1 MPFSV
6 QAVVP
11 ILRSFDADKAREFY
25 VDYLGMS
32 VDFEHRFTAEAP
44 LYQQVSRGDLVLHL
58 SEHHGD
64 ATPGATV
71 YVRATGLT
79 ALAAELSAKEYRF
92 LNPGV
97 YTDELGTW
105 LELTDPFGNRL
116 RLHEQEPP
124 PSPSE

>member
-6 QAVVP
+6 HEVVP
-11 ILRSFDADKAREFY
+11 ILRIFDTDKAREFY

-32 VDFEHRFTAEAP
+32 VGFEHRFSDDAP
-44 LYQQVSRGDLVLHL
+44 VYLQVSRGDLVLHL

-71 YVRATGLT
+71 YVRAAGL
-79 ALAAELSAKEYRF
+79 ADLAAELTSKHYPF

-116 RLHEQEPP
+116 RLHEGGA
-124 PSPSE
+124 PSA